1 MTMMVI
7 VVVIVVVVIII
18 IVNRAHDQGEHKEH
32 RGTTTEPETLRGQNK
47 IDLIEYQPAQD
58 FPK

>member
-1 MTMMVI
+1 MI